1 MSEILK
7 ITEVTM
13 PSTELEQSTIDTVKA
28 TAPLVAENATKITS
42 LFYQILF
49 DEHPEQKSV
58 FNMSHHR
65 KGNGGMT
72 SSQVMTIR
80 TVQFTGRLIYI
91 KLYSMHI
98 VKYLNHFTI
107 SLYNFKN

>member
-1 MSEILK
+1 
-7 ITEVTM
+7 M

-80 TVQFTGRLIYI
+80 TDQFTGMLIYI
-91 KLYSMHI
+91 ELYCKI
-98 VKYLNHFTI
+98 R
-107 SLYNFKN
+107 

>member
-1 MSEILK
+1 
-7 ITEVTM
+7 M

-49 DEHPEQKSV
+49 NEHPEQKSV

-80 TVQFTGRLIYI
+80 TDQFTGMLVVTII
-91 KLYSMHI
+91 ELYCKI
-98 VKYLNHFTI
+98 R
-107 SLYNFKN
+107 